1 MSVQP
6 TAMPSMIDCAR
17 RVAPSLRARADEI
30 EAARRIPDDLAR
42 SLADQGF
49 YRLWVSQNLGGYE
62 MPLAPSLEVFEILG
76 HAEPSVAWCVAIA
89 VSSTLV
95 LPHLPESSARK
106 IFDRPDRVIAGVYA
120 PKGRADACPEGF
132 RVTGRWP
139 FGSGTQN
146 ADWILAGCRFFRDG
160 EAITDKRGNPRN
172 HMVVVPAEQ
181 VEFLDTWHVT
191 GLAGTGSTD
200 FAMQDVIVPE
210 DFISAWNP
218 VPVPEQPLYR
228 IPQLSLLAVGF
239 GAISLGIGRSALDAV
254 GELAGAKTATGQPT
268 PLAQRRDFQNDLA
281 RAEVSLRAAR
291 SHYYE
296 CAEALWQAAVQDAA
310 GIDERASMR
319 LATLH
324 AVEVGAEVAR
334 VAYRL
339 GGASSIYLDSR
350 LQRLFRDSHVI
361 PQHVQVRPDLYSVIG
376 SHLAGAPKATEM
388 L

>member
-6 TAMPSMIDCAR
+6 TAMTSMIDCAR
-17 RVAPSLRARADEI
+17 QIAPSLRARADEV

-49 YRLWVSQNLGGYE
+49 YRLWVPESLGGFE

-76 HAEPSVAWCVAIA
+76 HADPSVAWCVDLA
-89 VSSTLV
+89 VSSTLA
-95 LPHLPESSARK
+95 LPHLPESTAK
-106 IFDRPDRVIAGVYA
+106 TIFDRPDRVIAGVYA
-120 PKGRADACPEGF
+120 PKGKADACPEGF

-146 ADWILAGCRFFRDG
+146 ADWVLAGCRFFRDG
-160 EAITDKRGNPRN
+160 EIILDKRGNPRI

-191 GLAGTGSTD
+191 GLSGTGSTD
-200 FAMQDVIVPE
+200 FALQDVVVPE
-210 DFISAWNP
+210 AFISGWHP
-218 VPVPEQPLYR
+218 VPAPQQPLNR

-239 GAISLGIGRSALDAV
+239 GAISLGIGRSALDAL
-254 GELAGAKTATGQPT
+254 GELAGAKTATGQSA

-296 CAEALWQAAVQDAA
+296 CAEALWEAAVEDTA

-324 AVEVGAEVAR
+324 AVEVGAEVAQ

-339 GGASSIYLDSR
+339 GGATSVYLDSW

-361 PQHVQVRPDLYSVIG
+361 TQHVQVRPDLYAVIG